1 MKRCLESG
9 GPRGSELD
17 VYSDDREEGDVE
29 EGKRGRYPYRI
40 RQYLPTSTYL
50 LGIYSTSSVNVKN

>member
-1 MKRCLESG
+1 MFGKR

-17 VYSDDREEGDVE
+17 VYSDDIEEGDVE

-40 RQYLPTSTYL
+40 RQYLPTYL